1 MSTSE
6 ASALHSSS
14 AVLRY
19 ALSVSSVV
27 AAVIV
32 TYLLPQDFFISLLF
46 YLAIM
51 LSAWFGGLGP
61 GLVAS
66 LLATLAIN
74 YFFLNRA
81 PATLIDLMDL
91 PKIVVFF
98 GSAFL
103 ISSWSVGKSRPDS
116 LIRRARLE
124 PERIIQERSADLVQ
138 SNDRL
143 QAEIAERGR
152 AEILLRE
159 QSHLLD
165 LTHDTIFAR
174 DLNDI
179 ITYWNRGAEELYGW
193 KRQEALGKVSH
204 QLLQTIFPARMEEIT
219 NELFRRGRWEGEII
233 HKKRDGTPVIVA
245 SRWSLQRDEQGR
257 PVATLETNNDMTE
270 RKQAEEKLRMA
281 QDELAHVTRLM
292 TMGELASSIAHE
304 VNQPLSA
311 VVTNGNACLRWL
323 ASEPAN
329 LDETRECIRRIIR
342 DGNRASEVIARIR
355 ALAKK
360 SSIEKALLN
369 LNDAIREVLALT
381 DNEARRGGVW
391 VRTELAVG
399 LPTVRGDRVQLQQVI
414 LNLVVNGIEAM
425 KAISDRPRELL
436 IKSDRYE
443 SGKVLIAVQDS
454 GIGLDQESLDRIFNA
469 FYTTKPEGMGLGL
482 SISRSIIEA
491 HGGRLWARPNAGF
504 GTTFQFTL
512 QTDDENWHV

>member
-14 AVLRY
+14 AGLRY

-61 GLVAS
+61 GLIAS

-81 PATLIDLMDL
+81 PVTLIDLTDL

-98 GSAFL
+98 GSALL
-103 ISSWSVGKSRPDS
+103 ISSRSVGKSRPDE
-116 LIRRARLE
+116 LDLK
-124 PERIIQERSADLVQ
+124 IQERAADLRQ
-138 SNDRL
+138 SNERL

-159 QSHLLD
+159 QSRLLD

-193 KRQEALGKVSH
+193 KRTEALGQVSH

-219 NELFRRGRWEGEII
+219 NELFRKGRWEGEIV

-245 SRWSLQRDEQGR
+245 SRWLLQRDEQGR
-257 PVATLETNNDMTE
+257 PVATLETNNDITE

-342 DGNRASEVIARIR
+342 DGNRASEIIARIR

-360 SSIEKALLN
+360 SSIERALLN
-369 LNDAIREVLALT
+369 LNDTIREVLALT
-381 DNEARRGGVW
+381 DNESRRGGVW
-391 VRTELAVG
+391 VRTELAAG
-399 LPTVRGDRVQLQQVI
+399 LPPVRGDRVQLQQVI

-425 KAISDRPRELL
+425 KAVTDRPRELL
-436 IKSDRYE
+436 IKSDQYE
-443 SGKVLIAVQDS
+443 SGKVLIAVQDT
-454 GIGLDQESLDRIFNA
+454 GIGLDQESPDRIFHA
-469 FYTTKPEGMGLGL
+469 FYTTKPDGMGLGL

-491 HGGRLWARPNAGF
+491 HGGRLWARSNSGF

-512 QTDDENWHV
+512 QTDDEKWHD